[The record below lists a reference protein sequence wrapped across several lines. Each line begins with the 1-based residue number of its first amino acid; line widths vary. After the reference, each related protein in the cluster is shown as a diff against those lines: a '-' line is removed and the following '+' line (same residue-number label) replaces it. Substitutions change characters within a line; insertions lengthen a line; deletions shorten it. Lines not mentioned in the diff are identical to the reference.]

1 MPLTID
7 PVDFR
12 AKLRVFL
19 REHTLDVLWPIHQGK
34 DTQMGI
40 AGELRVNRTTI
51 SRILTYLE
59 TEGYVASKPFRTAF
73 TGRPEKKYC
82 LTEKGEEFLQ
92 AVRAVNDLGALE

>member
-1 MPLTID
+1 M
-7 PVDFR
+7 
-12 AKLRVFL
+12 
-19 REHTLDVLWPIHQGK
+19 
-34 DTQMGI
+34 
-40 AGELRVNRTTI
+40 
-51 SRILTYLE
+51 ILTYLE